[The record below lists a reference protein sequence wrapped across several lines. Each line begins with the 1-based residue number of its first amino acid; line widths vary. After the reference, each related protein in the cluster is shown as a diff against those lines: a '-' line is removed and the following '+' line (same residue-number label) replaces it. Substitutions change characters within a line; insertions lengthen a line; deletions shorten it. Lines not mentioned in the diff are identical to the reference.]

1 MIMLISIYFSK
12 YRNSNM
18 DQQVGVIFMILGVGT
33 DIVEIRRIKKAMEGN
48 GKFLEKIF
56 TTTELEYLKSRN
68 FRAEYVAG
76 RFAAKEAVA
85 KALGTGFRGFDF
97 KDIEIDWTTLG
108 KPIVIL
114 KGKAKL
120 IANKEGQYN
129 IHLSISHGEDSAVAY
144 AILEVE
150 KEVHEIVQIVKSTDS
165 L

>member
-1 MIMLISIYFSK
+1 M
-12 YRNSNM
+12 
-18 DQQVGVIFMILGVGT
+18 
-33 DIVEIRRIKKAMEGN
+33 
-48 GKFLEKIF
+48 
-56 TTTELEYLKSRN
+56 
-68 FRAEYVAG
+68 AG

-97 KDIEIDWTTLG
+97 KDIEIDRTTLG

-120 IANKEGQYN
+120 IAKKEGQYN

-150 KEVHEIVQIVKSTDS
+150 KKIEVVNNS
-165 L
+165 

>member
-1 MIMLISIYFSK
+1 MI
-12 YRNSNM
+12 
-18 DQQVGVIFMILGVGT
+18 VGVGI
-33 DIVEIRRIKKAMEGN
+33 DIVEIRRIKSAMDSSDR
-48 GKFLEKIF
+48 FLEKIF
-56 TTTELEYLKSRN
+56 TSVELEYLKSRN
-68 FRAEYVAG
+68 LRVEYVAG

-97 KDIEIDWTTLG
+97 KDIEIDRTTLG

-120 IANKEGQYN
+120 IAKKEGQYN

-150 KEVHEIVQIVKSTDS
+150 KEALEVDS
-165 L
+165 